1 MVCPESANFFYGEYG
16 EYGVSR
22 ASMSNPEKPGFSFC
36 FSIQVRSC
44 LTRPPYS
51 PYSLYPPFQFA
62 KRNFFIPNSS
72 DAIQFPM
79 FLGWFFIFRLEF
91 YLVSVGSVSPYG
103 LIMHCCPCYPLFQ
116 YIWDRPRSFFCSIV
130 TLGEMGSFQIVYKK
144 TAFEKAVMIKMMIS
158 INRGFNLSR
167 F

>member
-72 DAIQFPM
+72 DAIRGNIKTLKFADICPAHHV
-79 FLGWFFIFRLEF
+79 FR
-91 YLVSVGSVSPYG
+91 
-103 LIMHCCPCYPLFQ
+103 
-116 YIWDRPRSFFCSIV
+116 
-130 TLGEMGSFQIVYKK
+130 
-144 TAFEKAVMIKMMIS
+144 
-158 INRGFNLSR
+158 
-167 F
+167 

>member
-1 MVCPESANFFYGEYG
+1 MVCPESANFFYG

-62 KRNFFIPNSS
+62 KRNFFIPNST
-72 DAIQFPM
+72 DAIPQKKSNQNKQLNGSIYLKNIP
-79 FLGWFFIFRLEF
+79 FLLLTILKKRL
-91 YLVSVGSVSPYG
+91 Y
-103 LIMHCCPCYPLFQ
+103 
-116 YIWDRPRSFFCSIV
+116 SIE
-130 TLGEMGSFQIVYKK
+130 TK
-144 TAFEKAVMIKMMIS
+144 TNI
-158 INRGFNLSR
+158 
-167 F
+167 